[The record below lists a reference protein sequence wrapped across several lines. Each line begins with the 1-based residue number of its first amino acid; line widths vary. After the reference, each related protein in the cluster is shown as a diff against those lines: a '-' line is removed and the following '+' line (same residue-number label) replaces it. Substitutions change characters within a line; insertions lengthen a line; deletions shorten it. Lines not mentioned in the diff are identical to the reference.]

1 MYLSYSGPIGLSVNG
16 LAAFLSGAASYFIPT
31 SPTGVIADP
40 AFLNELDSMDRL
52 YVFLEAYGSFSLNV
66 KQFQLLDENVQE
78 ALKVFID
85 EGLVELLDL
94 SPEGT
99 ELFEMLK
106 SRLSDEE
113 ALSLAQAL
121 DSNADMVVVE
131 SQEAKKTAVE
141 LGIRPLTYEDFLLD
155 AFRRGLIKAKEI
167 LKTLL

>member
-16 LAAFLSGAASYFIPT
+16 VAAFLSGAASYFIPI
-31 SPTGVIADP
+31 SPTGVVAEP
-40 AFLNELDSMDRL
+40 AFLNELDSSGKL
-52 YVFLEAYGSFSLNV
+52 HVFLEAYGSFSLNV
-66 KQFQLLDENVQE
+66 KHFQLLDENVQE

-94 SPEGT
+94 SQEGT

-121 DSNADMVVVE
+121 DSDANIVVLE
-131 SQEAKKTAVE
+131 SEEAKTTAME

-167 LKTLL
+167 LNTLL